1 MDQQETLQVEYAEVP
16 TGSGASKKGDVPFPK
31 RVSQEKFGKVMH
43 CFGTIL
49 QCLGSLIFNI
59 NGNSGTFVRK
69 EDWTKQLFVSNLVI
83 PSYVL

>member
-43 CFGTIL
+43 MLWDHPPVPWEPHLQHKRQFRDLCQKGGLDKTIV
-49 QCLGSLIFNI
+49 C
-59 NGNSGTFVRK
+59 
-69 EDWTKQLFVSNLVI
+69 E
-83 PSYVL
+83 